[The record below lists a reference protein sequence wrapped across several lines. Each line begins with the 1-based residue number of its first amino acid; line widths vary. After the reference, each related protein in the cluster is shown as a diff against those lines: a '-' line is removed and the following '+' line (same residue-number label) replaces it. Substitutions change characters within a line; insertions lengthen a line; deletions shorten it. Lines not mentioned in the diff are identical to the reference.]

1 MAEKKGDLQS
11 QIKHVGVLTTVPII
25 LLVGPAV
32 GYFLGSWIDRKSHI
46 FPWFTIIL
54 TALGFIAA
62 AREITRLLKQI
73 LKDDK
78 EN

>member
-1 MAEKKGDLQS
+1 MTEKNSGFYS
-11 QIKHVGVLTTVPII
+11 QVKQLGVLTTVPII

-32 GYFLGSWIDRKSHI
+32 GYFIGAWIDRKAHI
-46 FPWFTIIL
+46 YPWVTIIL

-73 LKDDK
+73 LKDEK
-78 EN
+78 N